1 MVANSSPYK
10 RFNTGGLEEQATFP
24 EAVTGLKAVT
34 DARPPSCCSAWSG
47 SLPHVYPSPHLW
59 RGWGPELLQPD
70 WESAAAFVLL
80 WLSYVEKPQELGVKA
95 PCYSV
100 LSRSNWH
107 GVTHAA
113 YVLQNTRL
121 IRSLGT
127 MHIVTAPQLTA
138 LGQDS
143 ECVLLSFL
151 HKGQL
156 LLLLFYWWELRETYS
171 LEQELDMRCQRLC
184 GHVLYITFLEPHCDL
199 GYS

>member
-1 MVANSSPYK
+1 MFTPLLTCEGAGALSCFSL
-10 RFNTGGLEEQATFP
+10 TG
-24 EAVTGLKAVT
+24 K
-34 DARPPSCCSAWSG
+34 
-47 SLPHVYPSPHLW
+47 
-59 RGWGPELLQPD
+59 
-70 WESAAAFVLL
+70 VLL
-80 WLSYVEKPQELGVKA
+80 HLSIYGYHYVEKPQELGVKA

-156 LLLLFYWWELRETYS
+156 LLLLFY
-171 LEQELDMRCQRLC
+171 
-184 GHVLYITFLEPHCDL
+184 
-199 GYS
+199 